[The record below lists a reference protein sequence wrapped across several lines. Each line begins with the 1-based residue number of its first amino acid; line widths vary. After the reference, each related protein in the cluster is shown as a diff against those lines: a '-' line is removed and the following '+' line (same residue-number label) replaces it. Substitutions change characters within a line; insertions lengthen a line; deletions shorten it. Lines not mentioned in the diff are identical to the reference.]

1 MYCFEAHKCTKYDCP
16 VQRKQIKKC
25 WEYLK
30 ASHNCEITE
39 EDCPYAPCEKCNY
52 RLGWEIGLIG
62 ESLFPENADP
72 SPETLVPSF
81 PEASEATES
90 TESDV
95 SPKQELTIDSS
106 SLVPELTE
114 KQEDAE
120 KIGTTGMR
128 FCHEVVECPNPNCP
142 VKAQQIIQCFRFFS
156 RKTPEE
162 KEQITCTT
170 RKCDECFYKR
180 GWDIGILHE
189 GLFQDIIEKKKLNIS
204 TADRSRKNTLVE
216 IYLAELS
223 KKPLSRNEEF
233 ALAKRIAGDK
243 EASELFLMA
252 NLKLVMRVA
261 RKFSGSSIGLMDLV
275 QEGNI
280 GLIKAIAK
288 FDHTLG
294 YRFSTYAAYWIR
306 YYMQKAVANQSTSIS
321 IPHHLLTVAH
331 KIQRQIQL
339 FEGQFFRPPS
349 LSELSGLMGLEEEK
363 ILSVLRLTQAPV
375 SIHTKIGDD
384 EEDGT
389 LEYLIADKKNL
400 TPEEAALEKLKNE
413 AVALAIQNLPERL
426 RYVVENFYGF
436 TDEELSLA
444 EIGRR
449 LEISRERARQLL
461 AQALQILEKE
471 NLIAD
476 LTDFNNPPPLKN

>member
-16 VQRKQIKKC
+16 VQRKQIRKC
-25 WEYLK
+25 WEYLT
-30 ASHNCEITE
+30 ASLNREITT

-62 ESLFPENADP
+62 DSLFPENEDP
-72 SPETLVPSF
+72 TPETLVPVIT
-81 PEASEATES
+81 EASETTSDLPETTETKES
-90 TESDV
+90 TA
-95 SPKQELTIDSS
+95 
-106 SLVPELTE
+106 PETTE
-114 KQEDAE
+114 NQNFPE
-120 KIGTTGMR
+120 IGNIGMR
-128 FCHEVVECPNPNCP
+128 FCHEVVECPNPNCT

-156 RKTPEE
+156 RKTQEE
-162 KEQITCTT
+162 KQQMTCTS

-180 GWDIGILHE
+180 GWDIGILNE
-189 GLFQDIIEKKKLNIS
+189 ALFKDIIEKKKLNILS
-204 TADRSRKNTLVE
+204 VDRSKKNTLVE
-216 IYLAELS
+216 IYLSELS
-223 KKPLSRNEEF
+223 KKPLNRAEEY
-233 ALAKRIAGDK
+233 ALAQKIAGDK

-261 RKFSGSSIGLMDLV
+261 KKFSGSSLGIMDLI

-306 YYMQKAVANQSTSIS
+306 YYMQKAVASQSTSIK

-331 KIQRQIQL
+331 KIQRQIQE
-339 FEGQFFRPPS
+339 FENQFFRAPS
-349 LSELSGLMGLEEEK
+349 ISELSKLLGLEEEK

-375 SIHTKIGDD
+375 SIHTRVGEED
-384 EEDGT
+384 EEGT
-389 LEYLIADKKNL
+389 LEYFIADKKTL
-400 TPEEAALEKLKNE
+400 TPEEAAFEKIKNE
-413 AVALAIQNLPERL
+413 AVANAVKRLPERL
-426 RYVVENFYGF
+426 RYIVENFYGF
-436 TDEELSLA
+436 AEEELSLA

-449 LEISRERARQLL
+449 LDISRERARQLL

-476 LTDFNNPPPLKN
+476 FADFRPPPL

>member
-1 MYCFEAHKCTKYDCP
+1 MYCFEAHKCTKFDCP

-25 WEYLK
+25 WEYLGV
-30 ASHNCEITE
+30 SLNREITTD
-39 EDCPYAPCEKCNY
+39 DCPYAPCDKCNY

-62 ESLFPENADP
+62 ESLFPDNADP
-72 SPETLVPSF
+72 SPESLVPSF
-81 PEASEATES
+81 SESETPVISEAFDSAAADVIPSDQEHQDES
-90 TESDV
+90 HAD
-95 SPKQELTIDSS
+95 Q
-106 SLVPELTE
+106 
-114 KQEDAE
+114 
-120 KIGTTGMR
+120 IGTPGMR

-142 VKAQQIIQCFRFFS
+142 VKAQQIIQCFRYFS
-156 RKTPEE
+156 RKTPAE
-162 KEQITCTT
+162 KQQITCTS

-180 GWDIGILHE
+180 GWDIGILNE
-189 GLFQDIIEKKKLNIS
+189 GLFQDVIEKKKLHIS

-223 KKPLSRNEEF
+223 KKPLSRNEEY
-233 ALAKRIAGDK
+233 ALAQKIAGDK

-261 RKFSGSSIGLMDLV
+261 RKFSGSSLGLMDLV

-331 KIQRQIQL
+331 KIQKQIQF

-349 LSELSGLMGLEEEK
+349 LSELSKLMGLEEEK
-363 ILSVLRLTQAPV
+363 ILNVLRLTQAPV
-375 SIHTKIGDD
+375 SIHSKIGDD

-400 TPEEAALEKLKNE
+400 TPEEAALEKLKSE
-413 AVALAIQNLPERL
+413 AVAQAIQNLPDRL

-449 LEISRERARQLL
+449 LNISRERARQIL

-476 LTDFNNPPPLKN
+476 FADFNRSPL